1 MDRELLYRF
10 FNGTASE
17 SERISIREWAEAAPE
32 NMRELLNERKLYT
45 AIILTGEKESF
56 ESHKKT
62 GWYRRIDFI
71 HIGRY
76 AAVFICAVLLTWF
89 ASNPKD
95 TTVSSVSQIDVPLGQ
110 YMNLTLADGT
120 TVYLNSGTTFRY
132 PTAFTGK
139 VRQVEIDGEGFFQ
152 VTHQEK
158 DIPFVVKTSKGDVR
172 VLGTKFNVEAYAER
186 DKFVTSLLEGKV
198 EVVTAI
204 GSLMLNP
211 DEKATL
217 VDGSLKKES
226 LSDRGSYSWTGGI
239 IDFNNIR
246 FGDLMSE
253 FEKIYGVRI
262 IIENPELEDNFCLG
276 KFRRID
282 GLDYALRVLQV
293 DIPFEFRQDFET
305 QTFYIN

>member
-1 MDRELLYRF
+1 MDKELLYRF

-17 SERISIREWAEAAPE
+17 SERIGIREWAEAAPE

-45 AIILTGEKESF
+45 AIILTGKRESF
-56 ESHKKT
+56 ESHKKIS
-62 GWYRRIDFI
+62 WYKRSGFI

-89 ASNPKD
+89 VSNRMD
-95 TTVSSVSQIDVPLGQ
+95 RTLSAVLQIDVPLGQ
-110 YMNLTLADGT
+110 YMNLTLADGS

-132 PTAFTGK
+132 PKAFTME

-152 VTHQEK
+152 VTHQKK

-172 VLGTKFNVEAYAER
+172 VLGTKFNVEAYTEKDR
-186 DKFVTSLLEGKV
+186 FVTSLFEGKV
-198 EVVTAI
+198 EVVTET
-204 GSLMLNP
+204 GSLVLDPN
-211 DEKATL
+211 EKATL
-217 VDGSLKKES
+217 VDGTLKKES
-226 LSDRGSYSWTGGI
+226 LLDQGSYSWTSGI

-246 FGDLMSE
+246 FGYLMSE